1 VSPIFAVTLVI
12 AVLATIAF
20 GGLNFSTK
28 LIEPKFDKLNPLSGL
43 KRMFGLKAGFELG
56 KAIAKCL
63 VVGGLLAWV
72 LADNISTLATLGS
85 MSIEPALAE
94 TGSLITRSALIVAF
108 GLVLIALVDVPYQY
122 FDFMKRMRMS
132 RQEIKDEMKDMEGQ
146 PEVKAQIRKRQR
158 EIATRKM
165 MAKVKDAD
173 VVITNPDHFAVA
185 LSYDPTSD
193 GAPVL
198 IAKGID
204 HLAFRIRDEARN
216 NGVQIFE
223 APPLARSL
231 YYTTDLDQP
240 VPEALYVPVA
250 QVIAYV
256 FSLSSVKPGVRPM
269 QRPNPSV
276 PSGMRFDVDGRKEGA

>member
-1 VSPIFAVTLVI
+1 
-12 AVLATIAF
+12 
-20 GGLNFSTK
+20 
-28 LIEPKFDKLNPLSGL
+28 
-43 KRMFGLKAGFELG
+43 
-56 KAIAKCL
+56 
-63 VVGGLLAWV
+63 
-72 LADNISTLATLGS
+72 
-85 MSIEPALAE
+85 
-94 TGSLITRSALIVAF
+94 
-108 GLVLIALVDVPYQY
+108 
-122 FDFMKRMRMS
+122 MKRMRMS

-146 PEVKAQIRKRQR
+146 PEVRAQIRKRQR

-165 MAKVKDAD
+165 MGKVKDAD

-198 IAKGID
+198 VAKGID
-204 HLAFRIRDEARN
+204 HLAFRIRDEARK

-256 FSLSSVKPGVRPM
+256 FSLGSVKPGVQPM
-269 QRPNPSV
+269 QRPNPAV
-276 PSGMRFDVDGRKEGA
+276 PSGMRFDVDGRPEGA